1 MQQCVSC
8 FLFINR
14 FTMSFYPA
22 SGDWDVKYFRKVAST
37 AFKANNLVAFET
49 NGGAG
54 DPIEPADASDT
65 AILGIGVKTVATT
78 DSDYASNTRIPVLV
92 PRNKSSEMECDDVDG
107 TMVVADEGLEVD
119 ITNAESANRAA
130 SSTDVLVATRFI
142 SATKGRFVINKPSL
156 V

>member
-1 MQQCVSC
+1 
-8 FLFINR
+8 
-14 FTMSFYPA
+14 MSFYPA

-37 AFKANNLVAFET
+37 AFTANNLVAFET
-49 NGGAG
+49 NGAAG

-65 AILGIGVKTVATT
+65 KLLGIGIKKVAST

-92 PRNKSSEMECDDVDG
+92 PRNKSSEMECDTVSG
-107 TMVVADEGLEVD
+107 TMVVDDEGLEVD
-119 ITNAESANRAA
+119 LTDAASANRAA

-142 SATKGRFVINKPSL
+142 SATKGRFIINKPNL

>member
-1 MQQCVSC
+1 
-8 FLFINR
+8 
-14 FTMSFYPA
+14 MSFYPA
-22 SGDWDVKYFRKVAST
+22 SGEWDVKYFRKKAST
-37 AFKANNLVAFET
+37 AFTPNNLVAFET

-65 AILGIGVKTVATT
+65 ALLGIGMKEVASS

-92 PRNKSSEMECDDVDG
+92 PQNKASEMECDDVDG

-119 ITNAESANRAA
+119 LSNAESADR
-130 SSTDVLVATRFI
+130 SSSTTDVLLATAFI
-142 SATKGRFVINKPSL
+142 SATRGRFVINKPNL